1 MLFTIR
7 EHGRIA
13 PAEGAPRAGCV
24 ALPRRFYDRLRAHD
38 EARGSQ
44 AVFEWFARE
53 AKATQWTGVIRIDGM
68 QIEILPKV
76 SHEDDAEE
84 DTRARDVLLTMLSYA
99 GEVPVR
105 PRELASI
112 RAKTADLGELLAAI
126 FAERL
131 LDQLRRGPDRG
142 YVTERENLTA
152 LRGRLLVRQHLV
164 HNAVHRERFFCEHDQ
179 FVEDTALNRVLR
191 GTCEVLSDRVRTA
204 STLDALDHCLRGLAD
219 VTSVPLSSELLG
231 QVVITRQN
239 ERFGPLFQF
248 CKMLIEG
255 TSPTTRGGARETF
268 SLLYDMNAV
277 FERFVVGF
285 LAEEVLRR
293 TPGWKLHPK
302 SRGHRR
308 HLVRAEDRGL
318 LRLEPDIL
326 LHGPGDEVMVVDTK
340 WKRLVASREDRS
352 VSRADL
358 YQLYAYSQRYGARRS
373 VLLYPQVRDAQ
384 ERTFDV
390 LVEHDQ
396 ASDQTIEVR
405 YIDITQVHTRTGR
418 RAIHENLEKWLIPGA
433 LSVSA

>member
-1 MLFTIR
+1 MQFTIR

-13 PAEGAPRAGCV
+13 PDEGVPRDGCKLV
-24 ALPRRFYDRLRAHD
+24 PRRFYERLRAYD
-38 EARGSQ
+38 EARGSE
-44 AVFEWFARE
+44 AVFTWFARE
-53 AKATQWTGVIRIDGM
+53 AKASQWTGVLRIDGM

-76 SHEDDAEE
+76 SRDDDEE
-84 DTRARDVLLTMLSYA
+84 HTQARDVLLTMLSYA

-142 YVTERENLTA
+142 YVTERENLTT
-152 LRGRLLVRQHLV
+152 LRGRLLVRDHV
-164 HNAVHRERFFCEHDQ
+164 VRNAVHRERFFCEHDH

-191 GTCEVLSDRVRTA
+191 GTCEVLSDRVESA
-204 STLDALDHCLRGLAD
+204 STLDALDHCLHCLAE
-219 VTSVPLSSELLG
+219 VTSVPLTSELLG
-231 QVVITRQN
+231 KVTITRQN

-248 CKMLIEG
+248 CTMLIEG

-277 FERFVVGF
+277 FERFVAGF
-285 LAEEVLRR
+285 VAEEVLRR
-293 TPGWKLHPK
+293 MPGWKLHPK

-308 HLVRAEDRGL
+308 HLVRSGDRGL

-326 LHGPGDEVMVVDTK
+326 LHGPGDEVLVVDTK
-340 WKRLVASREDRS
+340 WKRLMASREDQS

-373 VLLYPQVRDAQ
+373 VLLYPHVTGAS

-390 LVEHDQ
+390 LIEHDR
-396 ASDQTIEVR
+396 ASDQSIEVR
-405 YIDITQVHTRTGR
+405 YIDITNVHARSGR
-418 RAIHENLEKWLIPGA
+418 HAVRESLERWLAPTP
-433 LSVSA
+433 LSESA